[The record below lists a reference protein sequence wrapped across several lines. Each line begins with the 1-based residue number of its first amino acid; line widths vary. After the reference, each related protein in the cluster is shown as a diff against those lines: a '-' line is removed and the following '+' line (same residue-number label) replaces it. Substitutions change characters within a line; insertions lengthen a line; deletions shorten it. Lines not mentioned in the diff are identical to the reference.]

1 MTTNSSLATYRKLT
15 NKHSSRRGR
24 KITKICIH
32 HMAAVWTAR
41 QAVDYF
47 YSTTRKASA
56 NYCVGNDGSIA
67 QGVDEAYRAWTT
79 SNFWVDSQAVTI
91 EVSNSSRGGQWPVSN
106 AALNSLINLVYD
118 IAKRNNIYPVTYTGD
133 KSGTLQKHEWY
144 SNTNCP
150 GPYLGSKFSYIA
162 NEVTRRLKADREGK
176 SQSATVASKPAATKP
191 TVSVSNK
198 EQAYRV
204 NVGGLNIRAGAGVG
218 YKINGTIRDRGVY
231 TISEVKGDW
240 GRLKSGQGWI
250 NLRYCKLEKANQ
262 PQVKSVNTIAKEVI
276 AGKWGNGGIRKRRLE
291 QAGYNYNQIQ
301 KEVSRLLRK

>member
-133 KSGTLQKHEWY
+133 KRGTLQKHQWY
-144 SNTNCP
+144 AKTNCP
-150 GPYLGSKFSYIA
+150 GPYLGSKFPYIA
-162 NEVTRRLKADREGK
+162 KEATRRLDLRRKGK
-176 SQSATVASKPAATKP
+176 SQSATVTP
-191 TVSVSNK
+191 
-198 EQAYRV
+198 
-204 NVGGLNIRAGAGVG
+204 G
-218 YKINGTIRDRGVY
+218 YKTGSVKKENYKKPIAVIA
-231 TISEVKGDW
+231 SEV
-240 GRLKSGQGWI
+240 L
-250 NLRYCKLEKANQ
+250 
-262 PQVKSVNTIAKEVI
+262 
-276 AGKWGNGGIRKRRLE
+276 AGKWGNGATRRKRLE
-291 QAGYNYNQIQ
+291 AAGYDYNQVQ
-301 KEVSRLLRK
+301 REVNKIIAR